1 MAKEKSTAE
10 LADEKAQLIKRFAE
24 LKESAEKEERMIQ
37 GDDLKE
43 VNKIQLRMAEI
54 GIEMADLQSRSAQ
67 IPTGSQKKEK
77 RFSIASAILQ
87 AAENRGFS
95 QEVEAV
101 CERGKAQSVGLSH
114 SGGLIL
120 PMESRAAFVAGT
132 DANGGYLKETDLL
145 NILDPLKAKL
155 ILTQVGASFIGG
167 LKNNVTI
174 PKYSGTTSAW
184 AAENGAA
191 ADGAG
196 TFSTG
201 SFSPKRLTSKITI
214 SKGLLVQDNF
224 GIEQYLINSIVDSI
238 NAKLEATVFGK
249 DATATTKPDGFFT
262 GTAPTDAGA
271 LTWARIVA
279 METGID
285 TSNALEGNLAYV
297 MHPALKGKCKTT
309 IKSADAITGFISEID
324 GSINGYKALST
335 SNVASGLQTGTDEYG
350 IIFGNWADFGI
361 YQWGGLDLTVDP
373 YTAAGTAQ
381 LVITINS
388 YWDFGQKRTESFA
401 KASMK

>member
-10 LADEKAQLIKRFAE
+10 LKDEKATLLARSSAIVEGIKV
-24 LKESAEKEERMIQ
+24 EKRMMSEDETSEMGTIQ
-37 GDDLKE
+37 A
-43 VNKIQLRMAEI
+43 RMAQI
-54 GIEMADLQSRSAQ
+54 GIELADMESRNIQAPN
-67 IPTGSQKKEK
+67 IVQKKEK

-101 CERGKAQSVGLSH
+101 CERGKAQSVGLSN

-167 LKNNVTI
+167 LTNNVTI

-224 GIEQYLINSIVDSI
+224 GIEQYLIGSIVDSI
-238 NAKLEATVFGK
+238 NAKLEATVFGS
-249 DATATTKPDGFFT
+249 DATAATKPDGFFT

-279 METGID
+279 METSID

-309 IKSADAITGFISEID
+309 IKSADAITGFIAEID

-361 YQWGGLDLTVDP
+361 YQWGGLDITVDP

-381 LVITINS
+381 LIITINS